1 MLLTPYLL
9 FNGNCREAML
19 FYQHCL
25 GGELTFQTVAEV
37 PVNYSLPTRLGSL
50 IMQATLIKDS
60 FTLRASDLNDNDVLV
75 NGNTVTFMLKCSS
88 QSELNQVKVKLLNGG
103 MIIQDL
109 SKTLDNAWITSLMD
123 KYGHYWTIFCYGDA
137 D

>member
-25 GGELTFQTVAEV
+25 GGELVFQTVADAPASYV
-37 PVNYSLPTRLGSL
+37 LPDRLGSM
-50 IMQATLIKDS
+50 IMQATLVKDS

-88 QSELNQVKVKLLNGG
+88 QSELNQVKAKLLNGG
-103 MIIQDL
+103 MMIQDL
-109 SKTLDNAWITSLMD
+109 SRTSDNAWITSLMD
-123 KYGHYWTIFCYGDA
+123 KYNHYWTIFCYGDA